1 MVREVGG
8 EWRFDLVIWLFVG
21 YKMEYCVEE
30 GLEWVFWW
38 FIRLYREELT
48 WGQCLGL

>member
-30 GLEWVFWW
+30 GLEWVFGG
-38 FIRLYREELT
+38 LYGYIERS
-48 WGQCLGL
+48 